1 MISIKYSKSFDS
13 NDIIKDLLDDTPSNA
28 ESYCLILVHGC
39 DVESIVPK
47 IYKKLG
53 IPGIGSHAGY
63 AFTDNVEGL
72 KTSAAII
79 FFDNYV
85 EHGELSC
92 LKNKSDCTIIAFSH
106 NDENLEN
113 TLKSIEC
120 VGGLASDDWTF
131 DRQVVFLDDKIICN
145 GSIGMQLNQS
155 LTFQEN
161 LAWVKLEGAK
171 GIVTK
176 FKNNRLYEVDSRPAV
191 DFYHKNVG
199 EMQLYGAFPL
209 QTETKI
215 NRTVVGGVFE
225 DGSLLMTG
233 DIPEGTKVNLLT
245 VDAQVLE
252 GSAKDMITSLSKKT
266 TDSAIVFSCLARQ
279 MMLGN
284 RSNCEQKVIGKII
297 DRSITC
303 YLYGEFIPTGN
314 GSTILQ
320 NQYIVGVGI

>member
-13 NDIIKDLLDDTPSNA
+13 SDIIKDLIDNAPSNA
-28 ESYCLILVHGC
+28 ESYCLVLVHGC

-47 IYKKLG
+47 IYEKLG

-63 AFTDNVEGL
+63 AFADNVEGL
-72 KTSAAII
+72 KTSAAIM

-92 LKNKSDCTIIAFSH
+92 LKNKSDCTTIAFSH
-106 NDENLEN
+106 NDEHLEE
-113 TLKSIEC
+113 TLKTIEC

-131 DRQVVFLDDKIICN
+131 DRQTVFLDNKIISN
-145 GSIGMQLNQS
+145 GSVGMQLKHHLN
-155 LTFQEN
+155 FIDD
-161 LAWVKLEGAK
+161 LAWVSLEGAT

-176 FKNNRLYEVDSRPAV
+176 FKNNRLYEIDSKPAV
-191 DFYHKNVG
+191 DFYLKNVG
-199 EMQLYGAFPL
+199 EMEIYGAFPL
-209 QTETKI
+209 QTESKV
-215 NRTVVGGVFE
+215 NRTVVGNVFE

-233 DIPEGTKVNLLT
+233 NIPEGTKVNLLT
-245 VDAQVLE
+245 IDAQVLE
-252 GSAKDMITSLSKKT
+252 GSAKGMITSLSENAA
-266 TDSAIVFSCLARQ
+266 DSAIVFSCLARQ

-284 RSNCEQKVIGKII
+284 RSSCEQKVIGKII

-303 YLYGEFIPTGN
+303 YLYGEFIPAGN